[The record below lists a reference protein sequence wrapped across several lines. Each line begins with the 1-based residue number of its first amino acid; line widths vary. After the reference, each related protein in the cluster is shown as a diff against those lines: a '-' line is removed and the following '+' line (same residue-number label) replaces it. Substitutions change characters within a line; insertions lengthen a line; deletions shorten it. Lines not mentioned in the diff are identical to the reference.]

1 MITHAPTRY
10 TNKFYFYENDYIIG
24 ASIKMYGEYTQVEVD
39 LLKNY
44 INSTSVVYDIGG
56 NIGYHTVAFASMAKE
71 VHSFEPNDRNYLLLE
86 KNTEHLSNVKLYHS
100 ACSNVV
106 GEAFI
111 SDYDTSTPGNYGEC
125 MMSDTGQPCKTVRID
140 DMDLPPPDLIKIDVE
155 GHELKVFQGAY
166 NTISKHRPV
175 IFYES
180 MHGTGF
186 DIIYDTLTQFGYSIY
201 YYPAKNYNPNNF
213 NGVEQN
219 VFGNGGVI
227 NCIALPANHGKI
239 AGLPEMKDRTD
250 NYNIALGRFIKAKEY
265 DSKV

>member
-10 TNKFYFYENDYIIG
+10 TSKFHFYENDYIIG
-24 ASIKMYGEYTQVEVD
+24 ASIKMYGEYTQSEID

-44 INSTSVVYDIGG
+44 INANTVVYDIGG

-86 KNTEHLSNVKLYHS
+86 KNTAHLNNVTLYHA

-111 SDYDTSTPGNYGEC
+111 SDYDTSKPGNYGEC

-140 DMDLPPPDLIKIDVE
+140 DLDLPPPDLIKIDVE

-186 DIIYDTLTQFGYSIY
+186 DVIYDTLKNFGYSIY
-201 YYPAKNYNPNNF
+201 YFPAPNYNPNNF
-213 NGVEQN
+213 NRVEQN
-219 VFGNGGVI
+219 VFGSGGVI

-239 AGLPEMKDRTD
+239 SGLPEMKDRTD

>member
-10 TNKFYFYENDYIIG
+10 TSKFYFYENDYIIG

-44 INSTSVVYDIGG
+44 INATSVVYDIGG

-111 SDYDTSTPGNYGEC
+111 SDYDTTQPGNYGEC
-125 MMSDTGQPCKTVRID
+125 MMAETGQPCTTVRID
-140 DMDLPPPDLIKIDVE
+140 DLDLPPPDVVKIDVE
-155 GHELKVFQGAY
+155 GHELKVFQGMQ

-186 DIIYDTLTQFGYSIY
+186 DVIYDTLKGFGYTIY
-201 YYPAKNYNPNNF
+201 YFPAANYNPNNF
-213 NGVEQN
+213 NGETRN
-219 VFGNGGVI
+219 VFGGGGVI
-227 NCIALPANHGKI
+227 NCIALPKHHGKI
-239 AGLPEMKDRTD
+239 SGLPEMLDRTD
-250 NYNIALGRFIKAKEY
+250 NYNIALGRFIKAKE
-265 DSKV
+265 KQ